1 MRRYLT
7 LGSILVVIGVTGI
20 AVATASGGGEDFG
33 AALSGYK
40 EVPAISTD
48 GHGNI
53 QLELANDEIAYRLE
67 YSEMSS
73 DVLFA
78 HIHFGRPAT
87 NGGVSAFLCG
97 GAAAPAC
104 PARSGVVRGTIEA
117 SDVVGPVAQGIAEG
131 ELRELLRAMFARATY
146 ANVHT
151 ELFPS
156 GEIRGQ
162 LRRRG

>member
-20 AVATASGGGEDFG
+20 AVAMASRGGEDFG
-33 AALSGYK
+33 ARLVGYQ
-40 EVPAISTD
+40 EVPAISTS

-53 QLELANDEIAYRLE
+53 QLELDDGEIRYRLE

-78 HIHFGRPAT
+78 HIHFGRSKT

-97 GAAAPAC
+97 GGDAPAC
-104 PARSGVVRGTIEA
+104 PTRSGVVRGTISA
-117 SDVVGPVAQGIAEG
+117 SDVVGPVDQGIAPG
-131 ELRELLRAMFARATY
+131 ELREVLHAMFARATY

-151 ELFPS
+151 ELFPT

-162 LRRRG
+162 LQRRD

>member
-7 LGSILVVIGVTGI
+7 LGSILVIMGATGI
-20 AVATASGGGEDFG
+20 AVATASGGGEEFG
-33 AALSGYK
+33 GRLGGYQ
-40 EVPAISTD
+40 EVPAISTR

-53 QLELANDEIAYRLE
+53 QLELTSGGIAYRLE
-67 YSEMSS
+67 YFEMSS

-78 HIHFGRPAT
+78 HIHFGRWAT

-97 GAAAPAC
+97 GGDAPPC
-104 PARSGVVRGTIEA
+104 PAMSGVVRGTIAA
-117 SDVVGPVAQGIAEG
+117 SDIVGPVDQGIAEG
-131 ELRELLRAMFARATY
+131 ELRELLRAMFAHATY

-162 LRRRG
+162 IQHRP

>member
-1 MRRYLT
+1 MRRYLA
-7 LGSILVVIGVTGI
+7 LGSILVIIGITGI
-20 AVATASGGGEDFG
+20 AVATASGGGEEFRG
-33 AALSGYK
+33 RLVGFQ
-40 EVPAISTD
+40 EVPAISTK

-53 QLELANDEIAYRLE
+53 QLELTNGQIRYRLA
-67 YSEMSS
+67 YDEMSS

-78 HIHFGRPAT
+78 HIHFGRWAT

-97 GAAAPAC
+97 GGGAPVC
-104 PARSGVVRGTIEA
+104 PARSGVVQGTIAA
-117 SDVVGPVAQGIAEG
+117 SDVVGPVDQGIAEG

-151 ELFPS
+151 ELFPT

-162 LRRRG
+162 IQRRN

>member
-1 MRRYLT
+1 MRRYLA
-7 LGSILVVIGVTGI
+7 LASILMIIPIVGI
-20 AVATASGGGEDFG
+20 AVAAASGGEDDFS
-33 AALSGYK
+33 ARLVGYQ
-40 EVPAISTD
+40 EVPAISTR

-53 QLELANDEIAYRLE
+53 QLELTSGGIQYRLE
-67 YSEMSS
+67 YFEMSS

-78 HIHFGRPAT
+78 HIHFGRWAT

-97 GAAAPAC
+97 GGGAPAC
-104 PARSGVVRGTIEA
+104 PARSGVVRGTIAA
-117 SDVVGPVAQGIAEG
+117 SDVVGPVEQGIDEG

-151 ELFPS
+151 ELFPT

-162 LRRRG
+162 IHRDN